1 MARHKVNI
9 EIMIE
14 GLTKEQAIAKAQ
26 KLCEV
31 INQKDKKSSAWVKQM
46 VVESKEEIK
55 DTTILDLS
63 KF

>member
-1 MARHKVNI
+1 MSRHKVNI

-14 GLTKEQAIAKAQ
+14 GLTKEQAIQKAQ

-31 INQKDKKSSAWVKQM
+31 INAKDKNSSAWVKQM
-46 VVESKEEIK
+46 IVKSNEEIK
-55 DTTILDLS
+55 DTSILDLS